1 MLLKYRFLNVVLN
14 LSFKDFRPS
23 KKYLENIIWC
33 LYSLIISE
41 HLDIETNTNKSFLAA
56 GSDGLLALYEK
67 SDSKEAKNIFM
78 RSDRKFNLN

>member
-1 MLLKYRFLNVVLN
+1 MLYFAINGE
-14 LSFKDFRPS
+14 FKSILYTSPG
-23 KKYLENIIWC
+23 EN
-33 LYSLIISE
+33 YS
-41 HLDIETNTNKSFLAA
+41 IETLLYLPNTNKSFLAA